1 MIEFRQKNF
10 DILSDT
16 ISGAAIGGS
25 LGTIAG
31 TTIFRKKNDPQ
42 EMGNDNYKGKN
53 RAWKDAMLV
62 SAAGTIVGAALGAL
76 VGGIKKLSTTINRRN
91 TVDRRLMTKVVD
103 ILKKDGF
110 KEGIN
115 FTKDPK
121 TATSLKTKVC
131 IVISKVSGELRIS
144 VNLVSDPKIKTVSD
158 EIIKRLPNTAA
169 TTEKMS
175 DKFNDIVITSISDA
189 SADAGLV
196 VGIIE
201 KFIHSGYPVYLV
213 EVG

>member
-10 DILSDT
+10 GILSDIT
-16 ISGAAIGGS
+16 TGAAVGGTAAGIGS
-25 LGTIAG
+25 L
-31 TTIFRKKNDPQ
+31 FRKKFWRDK
-42 EMGNDNYKGKN
+42 DNKN
-53 RAWKDAMLV
+53 NESLFRSDLFLTTSGV
-62 SAAGTIVGAALGAL
+62 VVGAALGAL
-76 VGGIKKLSTTINRRN
+76 VGGIKEISTRINRKN
-91 TVDRRLMTKVVD
+91 TVDRRLMSKVVEY
-103 ILKKDGF
+103 LKKDGL
-110 KEGIN
+110 KEGID

-144 VNLVSDPKIKTVSD
+144 VNLASDPKLKTVSD
-158 EIIKRLPNTAA
+158 EIIKRLPNMAA
-169 TTEKMS
+169 STEKIS
-175 DKFNDIVITSISDA
+175 DKFNDITITSISDA

-196 VGIIE
+196 VGVVE

>member
-1 MIEFRQKNF
+1 MIEFRQKQF
-10 DILSDT
+10 GILSDIT
-16 ISGAAIGGS
+16 
-25 LGTIAG
+25 
-31 TTIFRKKNDPQ
+31 R
-42 EMGNDNYKGKN
+42 
-53 RAWKDAMLV
+53 
-62 SAAGTIVGAALGAL
+62 GAALGGSVGTTIAMFKPKKSDEGRLEGLRLAGIGTAIGAALGTL
-76 VGGIKKLSTTINRRN
+76 VGGIKKIATQVNRKN
-91 TVDRRLMTKVVD
+91 TVDRRLMSRVIEV
-103 ILKKDGF
+103 LKRDAF
-110 KEGIN
+110 KEGVD

-144 VNLVSDPKIKTVSD
+144 VNLVSDPKLKTVSD
-158 EIIKRLPNTAA
+158 EIIKRLPNTSA
-169 TTEKMS
+169 TTEKLS

-189 SADAGLV
+189 SADVGLI

>member
-10 DILSDT
+10 GILSDIT
-16 ISGAAIGGS
+16 TGAALGGTAAGVGS
-25 LGTIAG
+25 L
-31 TTIFRKKNDPQ
+31 FRKKFFKDKDSKNNESLFRNDLLLTSS
-42 EMGNDNYKGKN
+42 G
-53 RAWKDAMLV
+53 V
-62 SAAGTIVGAALGAL
+62 VIGAALGAL
-76 VGGIKKLSTTINRRN
+76 VGGIKEISTRINRKN
-91 TVDRRLMTKVVD
+91 TVDRRLMSKVVEY
-103 ILKKDGF
+103 LKKDGL

-131 IVISKVSGELRIS
+131 VVISKVSGELRIS
-144 VNLVSDPKIKTVSD
+144 VNLVSDPKLKTVSD
-158 EIIKRLPNTAA
+158 EIIKRLPNIAA
-169 TTEKMS
+169 STEKIS
-175 DKFNDIVITSISDA
+175 DKFNDITITSISDA

-196 VGIIE
+196 VGVVE

>member
-10 DILSDT
+10 GILSDIT
-16 ISGAAIGGS
+16 KGAAIGGS
-25 LGTIAG
+25 IGTFG
-31 TTIFRKKNDPQ
+31 TLFRKKAKYDNEKDRVWMND
-42 EMGNDNYKGKN
+42 MNL
-53 RAWKDAMLV
+53 AV
-62 SAAGTIVGAALGAL
+62 AGTLIGAALGAF
-76 VGGIKKLSTTINRRN
+76 VGGIKEIANKVNRKN
-91 TVDRRLMTKVVD
+91 TVDRRLMSKVIEV
-103 ILKKDGF
+103 LKKDGL
-110 KEGIN
+110 KEGKD

-121 TATSLKTKVC
+121 TATSLRTKVC
-131 IVISKVSGELRIS
+131 IVISKISGELRLS

-158 EIIKRLPNTAA
+158 EIIKRLPNTSV

-189 SADAGLV
+189 SADTGLV

>member
-10 DILSDT
+10 GILSDIT
-16 ISGAAIGGS
+16 TGAALGGTAAGVGS
-25 LGTIAG
+25 L
-31 TTIFRKKNDPQ
+31 FRKKFWRDKDNKNNESLFRNDLLLTS
-42 EMGNDNYKGKN
+42 GG
-53 RAWKDAMLV
+53 V
-62 SAAGTIVGAALGAL
+62 VIGAALGAL
-76 VGGIKKLSTTINRRN
+76 VGGIKEISTRINRKN
-91 TVDRRLMTKVVD
+91 TVDRRLMSKVVEY
-103 ILKKDGF
+103 LKKDGL

-144 VNLVSDPKIKTVSD
+144 VNLASDPKLKTVSD
-158 EIIKRLPNTAA
+158 EIIKRLPNIA
-169 TTEKMS
+169 TSTEKMS
-175 DKFNDIVITSISDA
+175 DKFNDITITSISDA

-196 VGIIE
+196 VGVVE

>member
-10 DILSDT
+10 GILSDIT
-16 ISGAAIGGS
+16 TGAAVGGTAAGIGS
-25 LGTIAG
+25 L
-31 TTIFRKKNDPQ
+31 FRKKFWRDK
-42 EMGNDNYKGKN
+42 DNKN
-53 RAWKDAMLV
+53 NESLFRSDLFLTTSGV
-62 SAAGTIVGAALGAL
+62 VVGAALGAL
-76 VGGIKKLSTTINRRN
+76 VGGIKEISTRINRKN
-91 TVDRRLMTKVVD
+91 TVDRRLMSKVVEY
-103 ILKKDGF
+103 LKKDGL
-110 KEGIN
+110 KEGID

-144 VNLVSDPKIKTVSD
+144 VNLASDPKLKTVSD
-158 EIIKRLPNTAA
+158 EIIKRLPNMAA
-169 TTEKMS
+169 STEKMS
-175 DKFNDIVITSISDA
+175 DKFNDITITSISDA

-196 VGIIE
+196 VGVVE

>member
-1 MIEFRQKNF
+1 MIEFRQKKF
-10 DILSDT
+10 SILSDT
-16 ISGAAIGGS
+16 LAGATIGSTAGGLIS
-25 LGTIAG
+25 
-31 TTIFRKKNDPQ
+31 IFRPKASKSF
-42 EMGNDNYKGKN
+42 EKEN
-53 RAWKDAMLV
+53 RDKEVARKEGLLTT
-62 SAAGTIVGAALGAL
+62 AACTVVGAALGAL
-76 VGGIKKLSTTINRRN
+76 VGSIKSIATKVNRKN
-91 TVDRRLMTKVVD
+91 TVDRRLMYKVIEV
-103 ILKKDGF
+103 LKRDGL

-131 IVISKVSGELRIS
+131 IVISKVSGELRLS
-144 VNLVSDPKIKTVSD
+144 VNLVSDPKLKTVSD
-158 EIIKRLPNTAA
+158 EIIKRLPNTSV

-189 SADAGLV
+189 SADTGLV

>member
-1 MIEFRQKNF
+1 MIKFRQKDF
-10 DILSDT
+10 GILSDIT
-16 ISGAAIGGS
+16 TGAALG
-25 LGTIAG
+25 GTIAG
-31 TTIFRKKNDPQ
+31 GGTLFRNKFWKEKDPNNNESFYKSDLFLTTS
-42 EMGNDNYKGKN
+42 G
-53 RAWKDAMLV
+53 V
-62 SAAGTIVGAALGAL
+62 VVGAALGAL
-76 VGGIKKLSTTINRRN
+76 VSGIKKISTSVNRKN
-91 TVDRRLMTKVVD
+91 TVDRRLMYKVVD

-110 KEGIN
+110 KEGID

-144 VNLVSDPKIKTVSD
+144 VNLVADPKIKTVSD
-158 EIIKRLPNTAA
+158 EIIKRLPNTSA

-175 DKFNDIVITSISDA
+175 DKFNDITITSISDS
-189 SADAGLV
+189 SADAGLI